1 MRSVFMY
8 VNSLYLLTIDI
19 SSDMGPFIN
28 DQTPLTPFRG
38 EMGKRRSEQSGS
50 YYEIVILLLSHILL
64 NFNRFTIPFTT
75 FRRS

>member
-1 MRSVFMY
+1 
-8 VNSLYLLTIDI
+8 
-19 SSDMGPFIN
+19 MGPFIN

-38 EMGKRRSEQSGS
+38 EMSKRRSEQSGS